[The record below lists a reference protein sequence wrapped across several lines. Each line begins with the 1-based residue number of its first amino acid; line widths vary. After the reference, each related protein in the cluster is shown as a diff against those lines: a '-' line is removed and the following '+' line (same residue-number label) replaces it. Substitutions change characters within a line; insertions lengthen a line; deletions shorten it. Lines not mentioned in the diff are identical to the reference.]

1 MEALDSALP
10 CKLDGRPCPGA
21 DCPFW
26 LLGECLLVDVDLRG
40 RGDLVAW
47 LGELRRELGSPAMT
61 PPSGSP
67 PRPR

>member
-10 CKLDGRPCPGA
+10 CKLDGRPCPGP

-40 RGDLVAW
+40 RTDLVRW
-47 LGELRRELGSPAMT
+47 LTDLRRELGPGT
-61 PPSGSP
+61 DQ
-67 PRPR
+67 